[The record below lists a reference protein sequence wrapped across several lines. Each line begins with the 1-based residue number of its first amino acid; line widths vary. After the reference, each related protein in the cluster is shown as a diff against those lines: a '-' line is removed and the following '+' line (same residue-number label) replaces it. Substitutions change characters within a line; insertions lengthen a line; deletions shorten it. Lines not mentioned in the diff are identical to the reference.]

1 MYDSEV
7 NAQYTLKKSFYP
19 EGIYASALT
28 NVVVIEIDGFA
39 NLILNWIIRVIVR
52 INENKINVQK
62 YLPPE
67 YRALWPKN

>member
-39 NLILNWIIRVIVR
+39 NLILNWIIRVIIR
-52 INENKINVQK
+52 IN
-62 YLPPE
+62 
-67 YRALWPKN
+67 